1 MFVELRLTHREVET
15 LVDLLETAAR
25 QLYSEV
31 WHTDSGDLR
40 RELNRRLRTLDRL
53 AERLRGAL
61 AEEAQV
67 PAGVAGP

>member
-15 LVDLLETAAR
+15 LVELLESAAR
-25 QLYSEV
+25 QQYSEV

-40 RELNRRLRTLDRL
+40 RELNCRLRTLDRL

>member
-15 LVDLLETAAR
+15 LVELLESAAR

-40 RELNRRLRTLDRL
+40 RELNGRLRTLDRL